1 MDDREAARQELIRAT
16 AALGYPEEFGM
27 VMAGELRGPQS
38 MRRMATYLRQ
48 ASPEEIVDEML
59 AIIQLRESW
68 AKKKQAEE
76 ANAKYWQMYH
86 NHFGLDE
93 EDDNM

>member
-1 MDDREAARQELIRAT
+1 MDERDAARQELIRAT
-16 AALGYPEEFGM
+16 VALGYPEEFGV

-38 MRRMATYLRQ
+38 MRRMAAYLRN
-48 ASPEEIVDEML
+48 AHPRSPEEIVDEML

-68 AKKKQAEE
+68 VRKKQAEE

-86 NHFGLDE
+86 DHFGQE
-93 EDDNM
+93 E